1 MISLDIDYV
10 KSNINLMNFKNID
23 DKILMIYCIIL
34 LKNANNLI
42 LELGPYSFQMFIKD
56 TEGQLINYMSNSSL
70 KGVQA
75 KDHIECY
82 LKEQNKEIFDYFH

>member
-1 MISLDIDYV
+1 MKKRYEMISLDIDYI
-10 KSNINLMNFKNID
+10 KSNINLNNFKNLD

-56 TEGQLINYMSNSSL
+56 AESQLINCMS
-70 KGVQA
+70 
-75 KDHIECY
+75 
-82 LKEQNKEIFDYFH
+82 